1 MMKYKATLGGKWWAY
16 SNTGDI
22 ELRQDHLGMLP
33 AIVKLIDHNTVEF
46 ETELDYEIG
55 QKVSIGGYP
64 TGKRDFN
71 LLEVSITNHPVYEN
85 AQIIE
90 KEQINGN

>member
-1 MMKYKATLGGKWWAY
+1 MKYKATLGGKWQVY
-16 SNTGDI
+16 TNTGTID
-22 ELRQDHLGMLP
+22 LRQDHLGILP
-33 AIVKLIDHNTVEF
+33 ATVKLIDHNTVEF

-71 LLEVSITNHPVYEN
+71 LLEVSITNHPVYES
-85 AQIIE
+85 AKIIE
-90 KEQINGN
+90 KETVIDN